1 MAFIDELKVNLK
13 SGNGGDGVVRWL
25 HEKGR
30 EFMGPAGGNGGKGG
44 DVCAIGVSDLS
55 RLSQYRH
62 KKEFKAERGGDG
74 ESRSKHGVNGK
85 DLVLEVPIGTLITNL
100 DNGKQFDVTEVGQK
114 VLLLKGGR
122 GGLGNEY
129 FKASTNVTPQESTP
143 GKHGEQANFL
153 IELQLSASASF
164 VGLPNAGKSS
174 LLNALTRADAKVGD
188 YQFTTLEPNLGALY
202 EFILADIPGL
212 IEGASD
218 GKGLGHKFLRHIK
231 RTKIIFHCISL
242 ENEDLIK
249 TYDTIRA
256 EIEAFDIEVAKKL
269 EYIIFTKTDL
279 FTKEDTKNKI
289 ADFVKVKKLKHYFE
303 ISVYDDASI
312 EKLSNDILKLL
323 RTAQ

>member
-1 MAFIDELKVNLK
+1 MAFIDELKVSLK
-13 SGNGGDGVVRWL
+13 SGNGGHGVVRWL

-44 DVCAIGVSDLS
+44 NVCAIGVSDLS

-62 KKEFKAERGGDG
+62 KKEFNAERGGDG
-74 ESRSKHGVNGK
+74 ESRSKHGKNGD
-85 DLVLEVPIGTLITNL
+85 DLTIEVPIGTLITNL
-100 DNGKQFDVTEVGQK
+100 DNGKQFDVTEVDQK

-129 FKASTNVTPQESTP
+129 FKASTNVTPEQSTP
-143 GKHGEQANFL
+143 GKDGEEANFL

-212 IEGASD
+212 IAGASD

-231 RTKIIFHCISL
+231 RTKIIFHCLSL

-256 EIEAFDIEVAKKL
+256 ELEAFDSDVAKKE
-269 EYIIFTKTDL
+269 EYIIFTKTDVL
-279 FTKEDTKNKI
+279 IKEDVQSKI
-289 ADFVKVKKLKHYFE
+289 ETFVKNKKLKHYFE
-303 ISVYDDASI
+303 ISVYDDESI
-312 EKLSNDILKLL
+312 KKLSGDILKLL
-323 RTAQ
+323 RK